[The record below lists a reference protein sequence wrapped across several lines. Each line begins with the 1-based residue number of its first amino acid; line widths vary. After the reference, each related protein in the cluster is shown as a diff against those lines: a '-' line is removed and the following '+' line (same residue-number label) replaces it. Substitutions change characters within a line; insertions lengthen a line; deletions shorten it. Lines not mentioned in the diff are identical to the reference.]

1 MKLSTEEFVLMFGSD
16 SQIKMYKER
25 NKLPKKTRDA
35 LLKIAE
41 SMYENVEIVKEGRSN
56 TYVIENKREIVLEK
70 EDGRATNGNLS
81 NYSKDIDFVVVSR
94 LREKVRDDGFAK
106 TMNNWMVSFGLIGR
120 ELSELMSPYFLNNQ
134 DNIDVLIKDD
144 IIKDED
150 EIRIVKDYINY
161 AKTLQGNLKSTLERL
176 KKCNIID
183 FYPVYKAK
191 VKLDK
196 ETKEQ
201 VKTIIGK
208 EENYYYTNLD
218 EYVVNEIFKKRNEL
232 MKLYDVSNYDVNVLH
247 SKKEVVMFNDGMNEF
262 LRNELKDSSG
272 KQISIDY
279 MWKAYSIILVSTE
292 KEILK
297 YLEKYSPEQVKEY
310 LDYPDEFKSS
320 KIDGIETGKRDKV
333 IKMAEKQNDFIKD
346 KFFNESNKIETIGE
360 RKRNSSVLDDAKIYY
375 DRGYYNIFLNDE
387 YVDRIVNIHDYYNKF
402 IKKH

>member
-1 MKLSTEEFVLMFGSD
+1 MKLSTGEFVLMFGSE

-56 TYVIENKREIVLEK
+56 AYVIENKREIILEK

-144 IIKDED
+144 IIKDKD

-183 FYPVYKAK
+183 FYPVYKAR

-208 EENYYYTNLD
+208 EQSYYYTNLD
-218 EYVVNEIFKKRNEL
+218 EYVVNEIFNKRNDL
-232 MKLYDVSNYDVNVLH
+232 MKLYDVSNYDINVLH
-247 SKKEVVMFNDGMNEF
+247 NKKEVIMFNDGMNEF

-279 MWKAYSIILVSTE
+279 MWKAYSIILTSTD
-292 KEILK
+292 KEVLK

-320 KIDGIETGKRDKV
+320 KIDGVETGKRDKV

-360 RKRNSSVLDDAKIYY
+360 RKKNSSVLDDAKIYY

-387 YVDRIVNIHDYYNKF
+387 YVDRIVNIHDYYAKY
-402 IKKH
+402 IKNH

>member
-16 SQIKMYKER
+16 NQINAYKKR
-25 NKLPKKTRDA
+25 KKLTRETRDS
-35 LLKIAE
+35 LLKVAE

-56 TYVIENKREIVLEK
+56 AYVVEDKREIVLEK

-81 NYSKDIDFVVVSR
+81 SYSKDIDFVVVSR
-94 LREKVRDDGFAK
+94 LRDKVRDDGFAK
-106 TMNNWMVSFGLIGR
+106 TMNSWMVSFGLIGR
-120 ELSELMSPYFLNNQ
+120 DLSELMSPYFLNNQ

-144 IIKDED
+144 IIKDKD

-183 FYPVYKAK
+183 FYPVYKAR

-208 EENYYYTNLD
+208 EESYYYTNLD
-218 EYVVNEIFKKRNEL
+218 EYVVNEIFKKRNDL

-247 SKKEVVMFNDGMNEF
+247 NKKEVIMFNDGMNEF

-279 MWKAYSIILVSTE
+279 MWKAYSIILTSTD

-320 KIDGIETGKRDKV
+320 KIDGVETGKRDKV

-360 RKRNSSVLDDAKIYY
+360 RKKNSSVLDDAKIYY

-387 YVDRIVNIHDYYNKF
+387 YVDRIVNIHDYYAKY

>member
-16 SQIKMYKER
+16 SQINSYKKR
-25 NKLPKKTRDA
+25 KKLTKETRDA

-56 TYVIENKREIVLEK
+56 AYVIENKREIVLEK
-70 EDGRATNGNLS
+70 EDGRATNGKLS

>member
-16 SQIKMYKER
+16 NQISAYKKRKKLTKETR
-25 NKLPKKTRDA
+25 NA

-56 TYVIENKREIVLEK
+56 AYVVEDKREIVLEK

-81 NYSKDIDFVVVSR
+81 SYSKDIDFVVVSR
-94 LREKVRDDGFAK
+94 LRDKVRDDGFAK
-106 TMNNWMVSFGLIGR
+106 TMNSWMVSFGLIGR
-120 ELSELMSPYFLNNQ
+120 DLSELMSPYFLNNQ

-144 IIKDED
+144 IIKDKD

-183 FYPVYKAK
+183 FYPVYKAR

-208 EENYYYTNLD
+208 EESYYYTNLD
-218 EYVVNEIFKKRNEL
+218 EYVVNEIFKKRNDL

-247 SKKEVVMFNDGMNEF
+247 NKKEVIMFNDGMNEF

-279 MWKAYSIILVSTE
+279 MWKAYSIILTSTD

-320 KIDGIETGKRDKV
+320 KIDGVETGKRDKV

-360 RKRNSSVLDDAKIYY
+360 RKKNSSVLDDAKIYY

-387 YVDRIVNIHDYYNKF
+387 YVDRIVNIHDYYAKY
-402 IKKH
+402 IKNH